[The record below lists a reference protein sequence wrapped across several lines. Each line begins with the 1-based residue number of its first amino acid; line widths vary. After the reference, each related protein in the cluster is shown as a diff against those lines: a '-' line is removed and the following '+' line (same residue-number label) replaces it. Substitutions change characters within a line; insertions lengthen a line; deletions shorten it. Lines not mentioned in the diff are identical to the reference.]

1 VRILI
6 AGATGAIGRPL
17 VGRLLAAGHEV
28 VGLTRSPE
36 RAEGLRA
43 RGAEAIVCDVREG
56 DAARAAARAAAP
68 EAIVDML
75 TDLPP
80 VYDVRRLEAIYAENA
95 RVKRVG
101 CRALLAAGSELGVTR
116 HVSQSIAFMYPP
128 GGAGLSDEDDPI
140 LADAQP
146 PFGPMVALQGEIDAE
161 VVAAGGT
168 VLRFGFFYGPG
179 TWYAPDGSLAADV
192 RRRRLPVVGSGDGV
206 YSFVHVDDAA
216 DAVVAALTRGVP
228 GIFHVVDDDPAPMRE
243 WLPAYAAAL
252 SAKPPRRVPA
262 WLARL
267 VTGPQVVAM
276 ATELRGVSN
285 ARARRALGWAPA
297 HPSWREGFCSAL

>member
-1 VRILI
+1 VRILV

-36 RAEGLRA
+36 RADGLRA
-43 RGAEAIVCDVREG
+43 RGAGAIVCDAR
-56 DAARAAARAAAP
+56 DADAVRAAVRAAAP

-80 VYDVRRLEAIYAENA
+80 VYDVRRLEAIYADNA

-101 CRALLAAGSELGVTR
+101 CRALLAAGRELGVAR

-128 GGAGLSDEDDPI
+128 GGAGLSDEADPI
-140 LADAQP
+140 QADAPP
-146 PFGPMVALQGEIDAE
+146 PFGPMLALQGAIDAE

-179 TWYAPDGSLAADV
+179 TWYAPDGSSAAEV
-192 RRRRLPVVGSGDGV
+192 RRRRLPVVGSGEGV

-216 DAVVAALTRGVP
+216 DAVVIALARGVP
-228 GIFHVVDDDPAPMRE
+228 GIFHIADDDPAPMRE

-252 SAKPPRRVPA
+252 GAKPPRRVPA

-267 VTGPQVVAM
+267 VAGRQVVAM
-276 ATELRGVSN
+276 ATGLRGVSN
-285 ARARRALGWAPA
+285 ARARRELGWAPA
-297 HPSWREGFCSAL
+297 HPSWREGFRAGL